1 MASLAL
7 YREAR
12 KVEDSMTLE
21 NGLLVLVKRQSRTL
35 SPYGLTCRMND
46 RPMFLT
52 FAGQEG
58 NLGALLTERSGRCLS
73 FGPKFDIGF
82 DPDTVD
88 LVADPK
94 RGDLVVLGGAL
105 YVTAHLGGCSSI
117 GSISRRFEARHHSG
131 SSRTSR
137 RRHSAMVDLHR
148 VSRPSRALSGL
159 CERAWRNGRWPP
171 LNIWRS
177 AGVLPGLTRTR
188 FAP

>member
-105 YVTAHLGGCSSI
+105 YVTATWADAPASDRYL
-117 GSISRRFEARHHSG
+117 
-131 SSRTSR
+131 
-137 RRHSAMVDLHR
+137 VDLKRGTIQGVPERHVAVIR
-148 VSRPSRALSGL
+148 RWSICIESLDHLERCPVYANEPGETATGL
-159 CERAWRNGRWPP
+159 P
-171 LNIWRS
+171 
-177 AGVLPGLTRTR
+177 
-188 FAP
+188 